1 MEKKAGDSAQEGA
14 GLRQAREADESS
26 SETREGLDVHFAVM
40 QTARAMLS
48 KHPLCDHCL
57 GRQFAAL
64 LSGTGNK
71 ERGRAVKTI
80 LGMEAHRLLST
91 DQDTALSLLRDL
103 AAHGGSSTA
112 KALLSQLGVE
122 VDEPSTC
129 YLCGGTLTDENLDQ
143 MARASAGELKS
154 YEFSSILVGSKVPL
168 PIREKED
175 KIRAEFG
182 VTTGEDIKRE
192 INREVG
198 KRISD
203 ITGVEAAFHNPD
215 VTVTVDL
222 FTQKHMVESNP
233 LFIGGRYRKL
243 SRNLPQSVWICPRC
257 RGRGCD
263 DCSGTGRKYAESI
276 SEMIG
281 LPSVAHFKASDFKFH
296 AAGRED
302 VDVAVLGSGRPFVLE
317 LKTPLKRRGD
327 LGELEKKI
335 NTEAADRTEVFDLC
349 YSSRKEARALK
360 TRSPTSTKTY
370 LARVVFDSNLD
381 QSKLD
386 ELEASFSNVV
396 VEQKTPTR
404 VLGRRSDR
412 TRRKKLYKLSAK
424 RIDDNTAEFTIK
436 AQGGLYIKELITGD
450 NGRTTPSI
458 YQALDS
464 GALKIDL
471 TVLDVDR

>member
-1 MEKKAGDSAQEGA
+1 M
-14 GLRQAREADESS
+14 RQAREADKSS
-26 SETREGLDVHFAVM
+26 SETREEIDVNFMVM

-64 LSGTGNK
+64 LSGTGNE
-71 ERGRAVKTI
+71 ERGRAVKNV
-80 LGMEAHRLLST
+80 LGMEAHLLLSK

-103 AAHGGSSTA
+103 AVHGGSSTA
-112 KALLSQLGVE
+112 TALLNQLGVE

-129 YLCGGTLTDENLDQ
+129 YICGGTLTVENLDQ
-143 MARASAGELKS
+143 IARASVDELKS
-154 YEFSSILVGSKVPL
+154 YEFSSLLVGSKVPL
-168 PIREKED
+168 PVREKED

-182 VTTGEDIKRE
+182 VTTGEDIKRN

-222 FTQKHMVESNP
+222 FAQKQMVESNP

-243 SRNLPQSVWICPRC
+243 SRNLPQSVWICPLC
-257 RGRGCD
+257 LGRGCD
-263 DCSGTGRKYAESI
+263 DCSGTGRKYPESI

-302 VDVAVLGSGRPFVLE
+302 VDVAMLGSGRPFVLE
-317 LKTPLKRRGD
+317 LKSPLKRRGD
-327 LGELEKKI
+327 FGELEKEI
-335 NTEAADRTEVFDLC
+335 NTEAVDRVEVLDLC
-349 YSSRKEARALK
+349 YSSRREARALK
-360 TRSPTSTKTY
+360 ARSPASTKTY
-370 LARVVFDSNLD
+370 LARVAFDSNLD

-396 VEQKTPTR
+396 VEQKTPSR

-412 TRRKKLYKLSAK
+412 TRRKRLYELSAK
-424 RIDDNTAEFTIK
+424 KIDEKIAELTMK

-458 YQALDS
+458 CQALDS
-464 GALKIDL
+464 IALKIDL
-471 TVLDVDR
+471 TVLEVDR

>member
-1 MEKKAGDSAQEGA
+1 
-14 GLRQAREADESS
+14 LRQAREADKSS
-26 SETREGLDVHFAVM
+26 SETREEIDVNFMVM

-64 LSGTGNK
+64 LSGTGNE
-71 ERGRAVKTI
+71 ERGRAVKNV
-80 LGMEAHRLLST
+80 LGMEAHLLLSK

-103 AAHGGSSTA
+103 AVHGGSSTA
-112 KALLSQLGVE
+112 TALLNQLGVE

-129 YLCGGTLTDENLDQ
+129 YICGGTLTVENLDQ
-143 MARASAGELKS
+143 IARASVDELKS
-154 YEFSSILVGSKVPL
+154 YEFSSLLVGSKVPL
-168 PIREKED
+168 PVREKED

-182 VTTGEDIKRE
+182 VTTGEDIKRN

-222 FTQKHMVESNP
+222 FAQKQMVESNP

-243 SRNLPQSVWICPRC
+243 SRNLPQSVWICPLC
-257 RGRGCD
+257 LGRGCD
-263 DCSGTGRKYAESI
+263 DCSGTGRKYPESI

-302 VDVAVLGSGRPFVLE
+302 VDVAMLGSGRPFVLE
-317 LKTPLKRRGD
+317 LKSPLKRRGD
-327 LGELEKKI
+327 FGELEKEI
-335 NTEAADRTEVFDLC
+335 NTEAVDRVEVLDLC
-349 YSSRKEARALK
+349 YSSRREARALK
-360 TRSPTSTKTY
+360 ARSPASTKTY
-370 LARVVFDSNLD
+370 LARVAFDSNLD

-396 VEQKTPTR
+396 VEQKTPSR

-412 TRRKKLYKLSAK
+412 TRRKRLYELSAK
-424 RIDDNTAEFTIK
+424 KIDEKIAELTMK

-458 YQALDS
+458 CQALDS
-464 GALKIDL
+464 IALKIDL
-471 TVLDVDR
+471 TVLEVDR

>member
-1 MEKKAGDSAQEGA
+1 
-14 GLRQAREADESS
+14 
-26 SETREGLDVHFAVM
+26 
-40 QTARAMLS
+40 
-48 KHPLCDHCL
+48 
-57 GRQFAAL
+57 
-64 LSGTGNK
+64 
-71 ERGRAVKTI
+71 
-80 LGMEAHRLLST
+80 
-91 DQDTALSLLRDL
+91 
-103 AAHGGSSTA
+103 
-112 KALLSQLGVE
+112 
-122 VDEPSTC
+122 
-129 YLCGGTLTDENLDQ
+129 
-143 MARASAGELKS
+143 
-154 YEFSSILVGSKVPL
+154 PL
-168 PIREKED
+168 PVREKED

-182 VTTGEDIKRE
+182 VTTGEDIKRD

-203 ITGVEAAFHNPD
+203 IAGVEAAFHNPD

-222 FTQKHMVESNP
+222 FAQKHMVESNP

-263 DCSGTGRKYAESI
+263 DCSGTGRKYPESI

-302 VDVAVLGSGRPFVLE
+302 VDVAMLGSGRPFVLE
-317 LKTPLKRRGD
+317 LKSPLKRRGD
-327 LGELEKKI
+327 FGELEKEI
-335 NTEAADRTEVFDLC
+335 NTEAVDRVEVLDLC
-349 YSSRKEARALK
+349 YSSRREARALK
-360 TRSPTSTKTY
+360 ARSPASTKTY
-370 LARVVFDSNLD
+370 LARVAFDSNLD

-396 VEQKTPTR
+396 VEQKTPSR

-412 TRRKKLYKLSAK
+412 TRRKRLYELSAK
-424 RIDDNTAEFTIK
+424 KIDEKIAELTMK

-458 YQALDS
+458 CQALDS
-464 GALKIDL
+464 IALKIDL
-471 TVLDVDR
+471 TVLEVDR

>member
-1 MEKKAGDSAQEGA
+1 MEKKAGNSAQEGA
-14 GLRQAREADESS
+14 GLRQAREADKSS
-26 SETREGLDVHFAVM
+26 SETREEVDVDFMVM

-64 LSGTGNK
+64 LSGTGNE
-71 ERGRAVKTI
+71 ERGRAVKNV
-80 LGMEAHRLLST
+80 LGMEAHLLLSK

-103 AAHGGSSTA
+103 AVHGGSSTA
-112 KALLSQLGVE
+112 TALLNQLGVE

-129 YLCGGTLTDENLDQ
+129 CICGGTLTVENLDQ
-143 MARASAGELKS
+143 IARASVDELKS
-154 YEFSSILVGSKVPL
+154 YEFSSLLVGSKVPL
-168 PIREKED
+168 PVREKED

-182 VTTGEDIKRE
+182 VTTGEDIKRN

-198 KRISD
+198 KMISD

-222 FTQKHMVESNP
+222 FAQKHMVESNP

-243 SRNLPQSVWICPRC
+243 SRNLPQSVWICPLC

-263 DCSGTGRKYAESI
+263 DCSGTGRKYPESI

-302 VDVAVLGSGRPFVLE
+302 VDVTVLGSGRPFVLE
-317 LKTPLKRRGD
+317 LKHPLKRRGD
-327 LGELEKKI
+327 LGDLEKEI
-335 NTEAADRTEVFDLC
+335 NTEAADRVEVFDLC
-349 YSSRKEARALK
+349 YSSRREARALK
-360 TRSPTSTKTY
+360 ARSPTSTKTY
-370 LARVVFDSNLD
+370 LATVAFDSNLD

-396 VEQKTPTR
+396 VEQKTPSR

-412 TRRKKLYKLSAK
+412 TRRKTLYELSAK
-424 RIDDNTAEFTIK
+424 KIDKNIAEFTIK

-450 NGRTTPSI
+450 NGRTTPASVRR
-458 YQALDS
+458 
-464 GALKIDL
+464 L
-471 TVLDVDR
+471 TLERRRST